1 MSILEKLKNKLKK
14 NYYRMVYQRSAKK
27 QIESL
32 DISVL
37 KALRTKASKYLN
49 ENDEFLKE
57 IDLRIRSIKISDK
70 KINFSDYLLTSE
82 IISQI
87 MKESGLHTTSISNSY
102 VERSSNSSSG
112 ATDPAQCS
120 GNF

>member
-1 MSILEKLKNKLKK
+1 MSILKKLKNKLKK
-14 NYYRMVYQRSAKK
+14 NYYRMFYQRSAKK

-37 KALRTKASKYLN
+37 KALRTKASKYLD

-57 IDLRIRSIKISDK
+57 INHRILLTISDK
-70 KINFSDYLLTSE
+70 NLKFSDEWLTSQ

-87 MKESGLHTTSISNSY
+87 MKESGLHTTSISNYY